1 MTKTGRSQH
10 HHKPSTCHKL
20 MAWWRAE
27 ETVLSGASVYE
38 TFRLECGGRVGGDIA
53 EKVLHHSQQRGTVR
67 WMIWQ
72 KCPFTPK
79 HFSISNESSPC
90 VHRTK
95 ALLGFMHTIGLSPC
109 KPSSVSALTFLASCV
124 HVYMLLLINLGLS
137 SFAMFSLDL
146 SHLLLLSTDQPAAST
161 GIDGMAY
168 LQNMST
174 FGKLEIT
181 YSYCC
186 FIFFGHALTSST
198 EVF

>member
-72 KCPFTPK
+72 KCPLVFLMN
-79 HFSISNESSPC
+79 HHHLVS
-90 VHRTK
+90 VMHRTK

-124 HVYMLLLINLGLS
+124 HVYMLLLIVFIGFVPPTSAIYRSASCQHRIGL
-137 SFAMFSLDL
+137 
-146 SHLLLLSTDQPAAST
+146 
-161 GIDGMAY
+161 
-168 LQNMST
+168 
-174 FGKLEIT
+174 
-181 YSYCC
+181 
-186 FIFFGHALTSST
+186 
-198 EVF
+198 